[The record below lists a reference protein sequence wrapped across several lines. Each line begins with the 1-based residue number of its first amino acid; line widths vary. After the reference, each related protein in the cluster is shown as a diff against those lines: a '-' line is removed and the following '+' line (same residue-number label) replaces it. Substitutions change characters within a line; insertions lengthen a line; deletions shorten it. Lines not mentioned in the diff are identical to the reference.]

1 MNTVAISFLL
11 YTLAIAALGIFSSR
25 FARQTHADFLLADRG
40 LGPWV
45 AGLSAAASSESGW
58 VTLGLVGFA
67 YQTGVGAFWVVPMLS
82 LIHI

>member
-11 YTLAIAALGIFSSR
+11 YMLAIAALGIFSSR
-25 FARQTHADFLLADRG
+25 FAKQSHADFLLADRG

-45 AGLSAAASSESGW
+45 AGLSSAASTESGW

-67 YQTGVGAFWVVPMLS
+67 CKTGIGAY
-82 LIHI
+82 